1 MAVCGMRLIL
11 FSRCCRLA
19 ASALPIIAP
28 AVPDKSARL
37 RFFLTA
43 DHDTS
48 SIEAVLKET
57 AALRERSKT
66 MSLSE
71 LASG

>member
-1 MAVCGMRLIL
+1 M
-11 FSRCCRLA
+11 
-19 ASALPIIAP
+19 PIIAP